1 MVDLRCNE
9 EKVDISK
16 ANVAYWLLTFSF
28 NDGYASDSLS
38 PHQLERLKN
47 WFIFIYLKQK
57 KGDGMFRKT

>member
-28 NDGYASDSLS
+28 NNGYACDSLS

-47 WFIFIYLKQK
+47 WFILINLKTEMVLEIIRTQ
-57 KGDGMFRKT
+57 